1 MIRKTKKQ
9 KIYSLCLKCT
19 SEIILSFQYWKINVF
34 MIHCIFIL
42 GNVCVVQYDKETT
55 IDVVNFRETFNE
67 RRGSGVGAIKSFD
80 GNQ

>member
-1 MIRKTKKQ
+1 
-9 KIYSLCLKCT
+9 
-19 SEIILSFQYWKINVF
+19 